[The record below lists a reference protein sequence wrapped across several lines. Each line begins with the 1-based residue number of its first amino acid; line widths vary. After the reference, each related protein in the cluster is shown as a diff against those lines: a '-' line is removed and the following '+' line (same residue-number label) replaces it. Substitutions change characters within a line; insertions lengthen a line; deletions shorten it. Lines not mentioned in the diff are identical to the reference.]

1 MPESAGKTMPESTSP
16 RPKALIVLSSARVLP
31 LSEPAGH
38 PGIPT
43 GFFLVE
49 LAAVMAEFERDYDF
63 ILATPDGE
71 LPQLDVNGL
80 ALNFH
85 AGAGLGLATARTT
98 MQSGVERFSPEKLR
112 EKNPDLLKRRDSEL
126 ALAHRLLGRIPVSE
140 PLPRTDAEAV
150 SVRGDVVAGF
160 EASPQREYL
169 SVRQLIERHRDPASD
184 FSLADLAFVH
194 MPGGHGPM
202 VDFHDNPWMGELLHT
217 LREADVPISL
227 ICHAPIALTSARYRV
242 DGDGTV
248 TTDPGH
254 AFKGARITTVAKYGE
269 KTVLAFNYPKV
280 PGERTRLRFYVDV
293 ALKEAGYDV
302 NLTLNP
308 SAAKV
313 IWDADHSLLTGN
325 GPQAADEQAARLA
338 EIVRGRTHNS
348 PSLTR

>member
-1 MPESAGKTMPESTSP
+1 MTESTTP

-49 LAAVMAEFERDYDF
+49 LAAVMAEFEKDYDF
-63 ILATPDGE
+63 VLATPDGRP
-71 LPQLDVNGL
+71 PQLDVNGL

-85 AGAGLGLATARTT
+85 GGGNLGLATARTT
-98 MQSGVERFSPEKLR
+98 MQSGIERFGPEKLR
-112 EKNPDLLKRRDSEL
+112 EKNPDLLKRRESEL
-126 ALAHRLLGRIPVSE
+126 ALAYRLLGRIPVSE
-140 PLPRTDAEAV
+140 PLPKTDAEAI

-169 SVRQLIERHRDPASD
+169 SIQQLIERHRDPASD

-194 MPGGHGPM
+194 MPGGHAPM
-202 VDFHDNPWMGELLHT
+202 VDFNDSPWMGELLNT

-227 ICHAPIALTSARYRV
+227 ICHAPVGLTSARYRV
-242 DGDGTV
+242 DADGKV
-248 TTDPGH
+248 TTDPDH
-254 AFKGARITTVAKYGE
+254 AFKGAHITTVPKYGE
-269 KTVLAFNYPKV
+269 RAMLGFQYPKV
-280 PGERTRLRFYVDV
+280 PGERTRLTYYVDV

-302 NLTLNP
+302 HLTLNP
-308 SAAKV
+308 SAPKV

-325 GPQAADEQAARLA
+325 GPQAVDEQAARLA
-338 EIVRGRTHNS
+338 EIVRGRVRNS
-348 PSLTR
+348 PSRTR

>member
-1 MPESAGKTMPESTSP
+1 MTESTAP
-16 RPKALIVLSSARVLP
+16 RPKALIVLSSARRLP
-31 LSEPAGH
+31 LSAPASR
-38 PGIPT
+38 PWIPT

-63 ILATPDGE
+63 ILATPDGR

-85 AGAGLGLATARTT
+85 AAAGLGPATARTAIQT
-98 MQSGVERFSPEKLR
+98 GVERFGPEKLR
-112 EKNPDLLKRRDSEL
+112 EKNPDLLKRRENEL

-169 SVRQLIERHRDPASD
+169 SIQQLIERHRDPASD

-194 MPGGHGPM
+194 MPGGHAPM
-202 VDFHDNPWMGELLHT
+202 VDFNDNPWMGELLNT

-227 ICHAPIALTSARYRV
+227 ICHAPVGLTSARYRV
-242 DGDGTV
+242 DGDGKV
-248 TTDPGH
+248 TTDPDH
-254 AFKGARITTVAKYGE
+254 AFKGARITTVPKYGE
-269 KTVLAFNYPKV
+269 KVMLASGYPKV
-280 PGERTRLRFYVDV
+280 PGERTRLNYYVDV

-302 NLTLNP
+302 SLTLNP
-308 SAAKV
+308 SDARV
-313 IWDADHSLLTGN
+313 VWDADHSLLTGN
-325 GPQAADEQAARLA
+325 GPQAVDEQAARLA
-338 EIVRGRTHNS
+338 EIVRGRSRDSLSRTH
-348 PSLTR
+348 

>member
-1 MPESAGKTMPESTSP
+1 MTESTAP

-31 LSEPAGH
+31 LSEPVGH
-38 PGIPT
+38 PGLPI

-49 LAAVMAEFERDYDF
+49 LAAVMAQFEKDYDF
-63 ILATPDGE
+63 VLATPDGRP
-71 LPQLDVNGL
+71 PQLDVNGL

-85 AGAGLGLATARTT
+85 GGGSLGLATARTT
-98 MQSGVERFSPEKLR
+98 VQSGVERFGPEKLR
-112 EKNPDLLKRRDSEL
+112 EKNPDLVKRRETEL
-126 ALAHRLLGRIPVSE
+126 ALARRFLGRIPVSE
-140 PLPRTDAEAV
+140 ALPRTDAEAV

-160 EASPQREYL
+160 EALPQREYL
-169 SVRQLIERHRDPASD
+169 SIQQLIERHRDPASG

-194 MPGGHGPM
+194 MPGGHAPM

-217 LREADVPISL
+217 LREVDVPISL
-227 ICHAPIALTSARYRV
+227 ICHAPIALTSVRHRV
-242 DGDGTV
+242 DGDGKV
-248 TTDPGH
+248 TTDPDH

-280 PGERTRLRFYVDV
+280 PGERTRLQFYVDV

-308 SAAKV
+308 SAPKV

-325 GPQAADEQAARLA
+325 GPQAVDEQATRLA
-338 EIVRGRTHNS
+338 EIVRDRARNS
-348 PSLTR
+348 PSRTR

>member
-1 MPESAGKTMPESTSP
+1 MTESTTP

-43 GFFLVE
+43 GFFFVE
-49 LAAVMAEFERDYDF
+49 LAAVMAEFEKDYDF
-63 ILATPDGE
+63 VLATPDGRP
-71 LPQLDVNGL
+71 PQLDVNGL

-85 AGAGLGLATARTT
+85 GGGNLGLATARTT
-98 MQSGVERFSPEKLR
+98 MQTGVERFGPEKLR
-112 EKNPDLLKRRDSEL
+112 ERNPDLLKRRESEL
-126 ALAHRLLGRIPVSE
+126 ALAYRLLGRIPVSE
-140 PLPRTDAEAV
+140 PLPRTDAEAI

-169 SVRQLIERHRDPASD
+169 SIQQLIERHRDPASD

-242 DGDGTV
+242 DGDGKV
-248 TTDPGH
+248 VTDPDH
-254 AFKGARITTVAKYGE
+254 AFKGARITTVPKYGE
-269 KTVLAFNYPKV
+269 RAMLGFQYPKV
-280 PGERTRLRFYVDV
+280 PGERTRLTYYVDV

-302 NLTLNP
+302 HLTLNP
-308 SAAKV
+308 SAPKV

-325 GPQAADEQAARLA
+325 GPQAVDEQAARLA
-338 EIVRGRTHNS
+338 EIVRGRSRKS
-348 PSLTR
+348 PSITS

>member
-1 MPESAGKTMPESTSP
+1 MTESTAP

-49 LAAVMAEFERDYDF
+49 LAAVMAEFEKDYDF
-63 ILATPDGE
+63 VLATPDGRP
-71 LPQLDVNGL
+71 PQLDVNGL

-85 AGAGLGLATARTT
+85 GGGNIGLATARTT
-98 MQSGVERFSPEKLR
+98 MQTGVERFGPEKLR
-112 EKNPDLLKRRDSEL
+112 EKNPDLLKRRETEL
-126 ALAHRLLGRIPVSE
+126 ALAYRLLGRIPVSE
-140 PLPRTDAEAV
+140 PLPKTDAEAI

-169 SVRQLIERHRDPASD
+169 SIQQLIERHRDPASD

-202 VDFHDNPWMGELLHT
+202 VDFNDSPWMGELLHT
-217 LREADVPISL
+217 LREVDVPISL
-227 ICHAPIALTSARYRV
+227 ICHAPIGLTSACYRV
-242 DGDGTV
+242 DGDGKV
-248 TTDPGH
+248 TTDPDH

-280 PGERTRLRFYVDV
+280 PGERTRLHFYVDV
-293 ALKEAGYDV
+293 ALKESGYDV
-302 NLTLNP
+302 HLTLNP
-308 SAAKV
+308 SAPKV

-325 GPQAADEQAARLA
+325 GPQAVDEQAARLA
-338 EIVRGRTHNS
+338 EIVRGRVRNS
-348 PSLTR
+348 PSRTR

>member
-1 MPESAGKTMPESTSP
+1 MTESSTP

-49 LAAVMAEFERDYDF
+49 LAAVMAKFESDYDF
-63 ILATPDGE
+63 ILATPDGR

-80 ALNFH
+80 ALNFQ
-85 AGAGLGLATARTT
+85 AGGNLGLATARTT

-112 EKNPDLLKRRDSEL
+112 ERNPDLLKRRETEL
-126 ALAHRLLGRIPVSE
+126 ALAHRLLGRILVSE
-140 PLPRTDAEAV
+140 PLPRTDAEAT
-150 SVRGDVVAGF
+150 SVREEVVTGF
-160 EASPQREYL
+160 EASPLREYL
-169 SVRQLIERHRDPASD
+169 SVQQLIERHRDPASG

-194 MPGGHGPM
+194 MPGGHAPM

-227 ICHAPIALTSARYRV
+227 ICHAPVALTSARYRV
-242 DGDGTV
+242 DGDGKV
-248 TTDPGH
+248 TTDLDH
-254 AFKGARITTVAKYGE
+254 AFKGARITTVPKYGE
-269 KTVLAFNYPKV
+269 KAMLGFQYPKV
-280 PGERTRLRFYVDV
+280 PGERTRLTYYVDV

-302 NLTLNP
+302 NLSLNP
-308 SAAKV
+308 SAVKV

-325 GPQAADEQAARLA
+325 GPQAVDEQAARLA
-338 EIVRGRTHNS
+338 EIVRGRSRNS
-348 PSLTR
+348 LSRTR

>member
-1 MPESAGKTMPESTSP
+1 MTESTAP

-31 LSEPAGH
+31 LSEPIGH

-49 LAAVMAEFERDYDF
+49 LAAVMAEFENDYDF
-63 ILATPDGE
+63 VLATPDGRP
-71 LPQLDVNGL
+71 PQLDVNGM

-85 AGAGLGLATARTT
+85 GGGNLGLATARTT

-112 EKNPDLLKRRDSEL
+112 EKNPDLLKRRESEL
-126 ALAHRLLGRIPVSE
+126 ALAYRLLGRIPVSE
-140 PLPRTDAEAV
+140 PLPKTDAEAI

-169 SVRQLIERHRDPASD
+169 SIQQLIERHRDPASD
-184 FSLADLAFVH
+184 FSLTDMAFVH
-194 MPGGHGPM
+194 MPGGHAPM

-227 ICHAPIALTSARYRV
+227 ICHAPVGLTSARYRV
-242 DGDGTV
+242 DGEGKV
-248 TTDPGH
+248 TTDPDH
-254 AFKGARITTVAKYGE
+254 AFKGARITTVPKYGE
-269 KTVLAFNYPKV
+269 RAMLGFQYPKV
-280 PGERTRLRFYVDV
+280 PGERTRLTYYVDV

-308 SAAKV
+308 SAPRV
-313 IWDADHSLLTGN
+313 VWDADHSLLTGN

-338 EIVRGRTHNS
+338 EIVRGRSRNS

>member
-1 MPESAGKTMPESTSP
+1 MTESTAP

-31 LSEPAGH
+31 LSEPVGH

-49 LAAVMAEFERDYDF
+49 LAAVMAEFENDYDF
-63 ILATPDGE
+63 VLATPDGRP
-71 LPQLDVNGL
+71 PQLDVNGM

-85 AGAGLGLATARTT
+85 GGGNLGLATARTT

-112 EKNPDLLKRRDSEL
+112 EKNLDLLKRRESEL
-126 ALAHRLLGRIPVSE
+126 ALAYRLLGRIPVSE
-140 PLPRTDAEAV
+140 PLPKTDAEAI

-169 SVRQLIERHRDPASD
+169 SIQQLIERHRDPASD
-184 FSLADLAFVH
+184 FSLADMAFVH
-194 MPGGHGPM
+194 MPGGHAPM

-227 ICHAPIALTSARYRV
+227 ICHAPVGLTSARYRV
-242 DGDGTV
+242 DGEGKV
-248 TTDPGH
+248 TTDPDH
-254 AFKGARITTVAKYGE
+254 AFKGARITTVPKYGE
-269 KTVLAFNYPKV
+269 RAMLGFQYPKV
-280 PGERTRLRFYVDV
+280 PGERTRLTYYVDV

-302 NLTLNP
+302 HLTLNP
-308 SAAKV
+308 SAPKV

-338 EIVRGRTHNS
+338 EIVRGRSRNS
-348 PSLTR
+348 PSRTR

>member
-1 MPESAGKTMPESTSP
+1 MTESTTP

-49 LAAVMAEFERDYDF
+49 LAAVMAEFEKDYDF
-63 ILATPDGE
+63 VLATPDGRP
-71 LPQLDVNGL
+71 PQLDVNGL

-85 AGAGLGLATARTT
+85 GGGNLGLATARTT
-98 MQSGVERFSPEKLR
+98 MQSGIERFGPEKLR
-112 EKNPDLLKRRDSEL
+112 EKNPDLLKRRESEL
-126 ALAHRLLGRIPVSE
+126 ALAYRLLGRIPVSE
-140 PLPRTDAEAV
+140 PLPKTDAEAI

-169 SVRQLIERHRDPASD
+169 SIQQLIERHRDPASD

-194 MPGGHGPM
+194 MPGGHAPM
-202 VDFHDNPWMGELLHT
+202 VDFNDSPWMGELLNT

-227 ICHAPIALTSARYRV
+227 ICHAPVGLTSARYRV
-242 DGDGTV
+242 DADGKV
-248 TTDPGH
+248 TTDPDH
-254 AFKGARITTVAKYGE
+254 AFKGARITTVPKYGE
-269 KTVLAFNYPKV
+269 RAMLGFQYPKV
-280 PGERTRLRFYVDV
+280 PGERTRLTYYVDV

-302 NLTLNP
+302 RLTLNP
-308 SAAKV
+308 SAPKV

-325 GPQAADEQAARLA
+325 GPQAVDEQAARLA
-338 EIVRGRTHNS
+338 EIVRGRVRNS
-348 PSLTR
+348 PSRTR

>member
-1 MPESAGKTMPESTSP
+1 MTESTTP
-16 RPKALIVLSSARVLP
+16 RPKALIVLTSARVLP

-49 LAAVMAEFERDYDF
+49 LAAMLAQFENDYDF
-63 ILATPDGE
+63 VLATPDGRP
-71 LPQLDVNGL
+71 PQLDVNGL

-85 AGAGLGLATARTT
+85 GGGNLGLATARTT

-112 EKNPDLLKRRDSEL
+112 EKNPDLLKRRETEL
-126 ALAHRLLGRIPVSE
+126 ALAHRLLGRIPVSD
-140 PLPRTDAEAV
+140 PLPKTDAEAV
-150 SVRGDVVAGF
+150 SVRDGVVSDF
-160 EASPQREYL
+160 EALPQHEYL
-169 SVRQLIERHRDPASD
+169 SIRQLIERHRDPASG

-217 LREADVPISL
+217 LREVDVPISL

-242 DGDGTV
+242 DADGQV

-280 PGERTRLRFYVDV
+280 PGERTRLHFYVDV

-302 NLTLNP
+302 HLTLNP
-308 SAAKV
+308 AAAKV

-325 GPQAADEQAARLA
+325 GPQAVDEQAARLA
-338 EIVRGRTHNS
+338 EIVRGRARNS
-348 PSLTR
+348 PSRTS

>member
-1 MPESAGKTMPESTSP
+1 MTESSTP

-49 LAAVMAEFERDYDF
+49 LAAVMAQFESDHDF
-63 ILATPDGE
+63 ILATPDGR

-80 ALNFH
+80 ALNFQ
-85 AGAGLGLATARTT
+85 AGGNLGLATARTT

-112 EKNPDLLKRRDSEL
+112 ERNPDLLKRRETEL
-126 ALAHRLLGRIPVSE
+126 ALAHRLLGRILVSE
-140 PLPRTDAEAV
+140 PLPRTDAEAT
-150 SVRGDVVAGF
+150 SVREEVVTGF

-169 SVRQLIERHRDPASD
+169 SIQQLIERHRDPASG

-194 MPGGHGPM
+194 MPGGHAPM

-227 ICHAPIALTSARYRV
+227 ICHAPVALTSARYRV
-242 DGDGTV
+242 DGDGKV
-248 TTDPGH
+248 TTDLDH
-254 AFKGARITTVAKYGE
+254 AFKGARITTVPKYGE
-269 KTVLAFNYPKV
+269 KAMLGFQYPKV
-280 PGERTRLRFYVDV
+280 PGERTRLTYYVDV

-302 NLTLNP
+302 NLSLNP
-308 SAAKV
+308 SAVKV

-325 GPQAADEQAARLA
+325 GPQAVDEQAARLA
-338 EIVRGRTHNS
+338 EIVRGRS
-348 PSLTR
+348 RSSLSRTR

>member
-1 MPESAGKTMPESTSP
+1 MPESTSP
-16 RPKALIVLSSARVLP
+16 RPKALIVLSSARLLP

-49 LAAVMAEFERDYDF
+49 LAAFMAEFESEYDF
-63 ILATPDGE
+63 VLATPDGQ

-85 AGAGLGLATARTT
+85 AGANLGPATARTT
-98 MQSGVERFSPEKLR
+98 LQIGVERFGPEKLR
-112 EKNPDLLKRRDSEL
+112 EKNPDLLKRRETEL
-126 ALAHRLLGRIPVSE
+126 ALAHRLLGRILVSD
-140 PLPRTDAEAV
+140 PLPRTDAEAI

-160 EASPQREYL
+160 DALPQREYL
-169 SVRQLIERHRDPASD
+169 SVQQLIERHRDPASD
-184 FSLADLAFVH
+184 FSLGDLAFVH
-194 MPGGHGPM
+194 MPGGHAPM

-248 TTDPGH
+248 TTDPDH
-254 AFKGARITTVAKYGE
+254 AFKGARITTVPKYGE
-269 KTVLAFNYPKV
+269 NAMLAFQYPKV
-280 PGERTRLRFYVDV
+280 PGERTRLTYYVDV

-302 NLTLNP
+302 SLTLNP

-313 IWDADHSLLTGN
+313 VWDAGHSLLTGN

-338 EIVRGRTHNS
+338 EIVRGRVRNS
-348 PSLTR
+348 RSIAR